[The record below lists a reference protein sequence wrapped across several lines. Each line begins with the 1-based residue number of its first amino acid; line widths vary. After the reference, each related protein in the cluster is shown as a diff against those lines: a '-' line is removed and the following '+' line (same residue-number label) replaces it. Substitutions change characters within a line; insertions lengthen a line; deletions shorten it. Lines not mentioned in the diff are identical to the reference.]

1 MGIPSAYST
10 TYRRKAVCA
19 LHLVPKSDHLILES
33 FQDFILSRKASLLS
47 PKTIE
52 FYEYTVGEFIS
63 FLSIQEVADPE
74 LINSMHVR
82 KYLSEVSDRGV
93 SSATVHAHARGT
105 RAFLRFLNEEGYISS
120 AYKCENASCG
130 T

>member
-1 MGIPSAYST
+1 MCSL
-10 TYRRKAVCA
+10 R
-19 LHLVPKSDHLILES
+19 LVPKSDHLIIES

-63 FLSIQEVADPE
+63 FLSIQEVADTQ

-93 SSATVHAHARGT
+93 SSATLHAHARGV
-105 RAFLRFLNEEGYISS
+105 RAYLSFLNEEGYMLST
-120 AYKCENASCG
+120 YKCENASCG